1 MSLPPEPPRAP
12 AVPPTSRYFPV
23 GTAVYTTTAG
33 EEIAYLRRRFIPSPD
48 RFQVIQLYAVVAGD
62 RHDTLAARLLGDP
75 EQFWRLCDA
84 NVVLRPEELT
94 DTPGRRVRVT
104 LPEGIVVPPNA

>member
-1 MSLPPEPPRAP
+1 MKPSAFSPS
-12 AVPPTSRYFPV
+12 SRYYPIEV
-23 GTAVYTTTAG
+23 AQHQPTPEGPTV
-33 EEIAYLRRRFIPSPD
+33 AYLRRRFVPSPS
-48 RFQVIQLYAVVAGD
+48 RFSTLVETTVKEGD
-62 RHDTLAARLLGDP
+62 RLDNITATFLGDP

-104 LPEGIVVPPNA
+104 LPEGIVVAPNA